1 MVCPACLVALA
12 GTDGIGGFEP
22 TPAELYGTPVALAA
36 MGAGLGAL
44 IDKKNRKRGTLIGL
58 LSGAIIG
65 VGASVVMASMSAK
78 PAAAG
83 PPSQTQ
89 NAATADQVAPVT
101 GFAAQ
106 KKKKLRA
113 LTPAQTT
120 TSVVTSGSADPND
133 ILMNYK
139 PPATVAPPAIN
150 YVR

>member
-36 MGAGLGAL
+36 LGAGLGAL

-58 LSGAIIG
+58 LSGAAIG
-65 VGASVVMASMSAK
+65 VGASVMMASMSAK
-78 PAAAG
+78 PAAASS
-83 PPSQTQ
+83 SQTQ
-89 NAATADQVAPVT
+89 NAATADQAAPIT

-113 LTPAQTT
+113 LTPTQTT

-139 PPATVAPPAIN
+139 PPATVAPPPIN